1 MISEIANLLD
11 SSDNQLSVA
20 VPGIASQNYN
30 GNLVCKSNKWNL
42 EVGKGQDYI
51 NHLANDHPNYRPLES
66 TLNVFGCTRCSYCKN
81 TIQVLGHICSKNK
94 KKKSELIL
102 PGKQNYESVID
113 VSWTVTLIG
122 YDMTLP
128 VYNRLCEIIDDY
140 FEQGIACLERGTR
153 EHRLH
158 IQCTGTL
165 YYTNNEKSVKDLGL
179 EFRRELMM

>member
-1 MISEIANLLD
+1 MMRRKMETSAQLDRANCEPIGGRCMRKRMKSKVPATRWSGYFISE
-11 SSDNQLSVA
+11 
-20 VPGIASQNYN
+20 
-30 GNLVCKSNKWNL
+30 
-42 EVGKGQDYI
+42 GKKI
-51 NHLANDHPNYRPLES
+51 ERKPKR
-66 TLNVFGCTRCSYCKN
+66 
-81 TIQVLGHICSKNK
+81 KNK

-122 YDMTLP
+122 YDITLP